1 MHACLVLVTYLR
13 LFNGCVVAVA
23 HGRDV
28 EAGLPLLVALPE
40 ELLHYALH
48 PVPVE
53 LQRLRR
59 VGEVGAVDHVLQDLD
74 AVVVVVEGDDAG
86 AGDLLGLDHGLEVG
100 EQAHVLG
107 HVGGED
113 HVDDHLAE
121 GLPLLDAQ
129 AAEDITVGQLEELEG
144 HGEVVV
150 LQHGLVVVEQRQLG
164 ALEE

>member
-1 MHACLVLVTYLR
+1 MAVKVKR
-13 LFNGCVVAVA
+13 LG
-23 HGRDV
+23 
-28 EAGLPLLVALPE
+28 
-40 ELLHYALH
+40 
-48 PVPVE
+48 
-53 LQRLRR
+53 R
-59 VGEVGAVDHVLQDLD
+59 VGKVGAMHHVLEDLYPII
-74 AVVVVVEGDDAG
+74 VVVQGDDPR

-121 GLPLLDAQ
+121 GLALLDAQ

-150 LQHGLVVVEQRQLG
+150 LQHGLVVVEECQLG
-164 ALEE
+164 AWEE